1 MFHTFQSAAA
11 QPGSADAGD
20 GSKPSRQNSRRISTT
35 NACVECRRRKIRCDG
50 TQPCGQCLWY
60 QHPELC
66 SYAKPAQR
74 VVPSRK
80 LVEKLQSQ
88 IDQQRLVL
96 GRLFPGKDLEA
107 LSSTPREELL
117 NMALTLPAPS
127 AASPAV
133 SIPQTASEPTHD
145 SDGPESL
152 EAALEAAPDENPEW
166 DEARKH
172 QMKIQGISDDVN
184 GLSLSVDRPSS
195 YVGVSSMTAALKVI
209 VRTAPIAKSYINYKQ
224 TETALP
230 SRSGTPPPELRDTNP
245 NALPNVETG
254 LDLIDNYFERV
265 HPFFPMVEESKFRAA
280 YIRQQRWD
288 PPWLAL
294 LNMVFALGSLASST
308 ADNEAHYTFFARA
321 RKHLSLETYGSGN
334 LEVLQALGI
343 MTGYYM
349 HYLNRPNEASC
360 LMGAALRMA
369 TGLGLHREYSSPAS
383 PNPKINGLSKSR
395 TDIQIAET
403 RRRTWWSL
411 FCLDVWASTTTSRPS
426 LGRISSAVTV
436 LPPGKVL
443 EDPSSSPE
451 NVQDL
456 RVLPLIY
463 NIEFCKIASR
473 IQDTLATSPLLK
485 YEDLV
490 QIDTDLVNWQN
501 NLPSILATNEPC
513 PECLRVPRSVMKWRY
528 ENLRVV
534 LHRPFL
540 LSTALKRVP
549 FTNLSAEEKVAVGKC
564 RVIAAQN
571 IEDISKECTPDLI
584 SGWNAVWF
592 CFQACMVPLIS
603 LFSDI
608 SNPDEVAKWRSQIE
622 MALSFFDRMERY
634 SVAAKKSREAIARL
648 AEASKVNQEH
658 LEEHMRQR
666 QQLWEQ
672 QRAQA
677 AANNEGQNFHHFGE
691 NAQSPTQQQQQ
702 QQQQQQHQHQQH
714 QQQLHEQQRQQR
726 SPSNSGMMGA
736 NPNQPFPPGFV
747 GGQQAF
753 PTTSMG
759 GSGMSGIGMGVWP
772 PPPEMGGGGPSSLGS
787 LSGFWDEMM
796 WDTFPEISEDPFG
809 SFNGEFDFPPAS
821 QDTGGAPCWQLGN

>member
-11 QPGSADAGD
+11 LPGSTDSGD
-20 GSKPSRQNSRRISTT
+20 PAKPSRSSSRRISTT

-66 SYAKPAQR
+66 SYSKPAQR

-80 LVEKLQSQ
+80 LVEKLQGQ
-88 IDQQRLVL
+88 IDQQRLIL
-96 GRLFPGKDLEA
+96 ERLFPGKDLEA

-117 NMALTLPAPS
+117 NLALTLPAPS
-127 AASPAV
+127 ATSPAV
-133 SIPQTASEPTHD
+133 SIPQTTSEPTPD

-172 QMKIQGISDDVN
+172 QIKIQGISDDVN

-209 VRTAPIAKSYINYKQ
+209 VKTAPLAKSYINYKQ

-230 SRSGTPPPELRDTNP
+230 SRSGTPPPEFRDTSP

-254 LDLIDNYFERV
+254 LDLIDNYFEKV

-288 PPWLAL
+288 SAWLAL

-308 ADNEAHYTFFARA
+308 ADNEAHYVFFVRS
-321 RKHLSLETYGSGN
+321 RKHLSLETFGSGN
-334 LEVLQALGI
+334 LEVLQALGM

-360 LMGAALRMA
+360 LMGATLRMA
-369 TGLGLHREYSSPAS
+369 TGLGLHREYSNPAS
-383 PNPKINGLSKSR
+383 PNPKPNGMSKSR
-395 TDIQIAET
+395 TDAQIAET
-403 RRRTWWSL
+403 RRRTWWSI

-443 EDPSSSPE
+443 EDPSSPE
-451 NVQDL
+451 NMQDL

-490 QIDTDLVNWQN
+490 QIDNDLVSWRT

-513 PECLRVPRSVMKWRY
+513 PEFLRVPRSVMKWRY

-540 LSTALKRVP
+540 LSTALKRTS
-549 FTNLSAEEKVAVGKC
+549 FANLSAEEKVAVGKC

-571 IEDISKECTPDLI
+571 IEDISNECTPDLI

-603 LFSDI
+603 LFADI
-608 SNPDEVAKWRSQIE
+608 SNPDEIAKWRNQIE
-622 MALSFFDRMERY
+622 MALNFFDRMERY

-648 AEASKVNQEH
+648 AEASKVNQEQ
-658 LEEHMRQR
+658 LEEQMRQR
-666 QQLWEQ
+666 QELWEQ
-672 QRAQA
+672 QRAANAQA
-677 AANNEGQNFHHFGE
+677 NAGNEGQNFQQFGD
-691 NAQSPTQQQQQ
+691 NRHSPSQQQQFQ
-702 QQQQQQHQHQQH
+702 QQQSHQQ
-714 QQQLHEQQRQQR
+714 QQRQQ
-726 SPSNSGMMGA
+726 SPN
-736 NPNQPFPPGFV
+736 NPFPPGSV
-747 GGQQAF
+747 AGQQPF
-753 PTTSMG
+753 PNM
-759 GSGMSGIGMGVWP
+759 SGMSGIGMGVWP
-772 PPPEMGGGGPSSLGS
+772 PPEMGPGGPSSLGS

-809 SFNGEFDFPPAS
+809 GFNGEFDFPPAS
-821 QDTGGAPCWQLGN
+821 QDGGGAPCWQLGN

>member
-1 MFHTFQSAAA
+1 MFHTFQSAAG

-294 LNMVFALGSLASST
+294 LNM
-308 ADNEAHYTFFARA
+308 
-321 RKHLSLETYGSGN
+321 
-334 LEVLQALGI
+334 
-343 MTGYYM
+343 
-349 HYLNRPNEASC
+349 
-360 LMGAALRMA
+360 
-369 TGLGLHREYSSPAS
+369 
-383 PNPKINGLSKSR
+383 
-395 TDIQIAET
+395 
-403 RRRTWWSL
+403 
-411 FCLDVWASTTTSRPS
+411 
-426 LGRISSAVTV
+426 
-436 LPPGKVL
+436 
-443 EDPSSSPE
+443 PSSSPE

-622 MALSFFDRMERY
+622 MALAFFDRMERY
-634 SVAAKKSREAIARL
+634 SVAAKKSGEAIARL

-658 LEEHMRQR
+658 LEEQMRQR

-677 AANNEGQNFHHFGE
+677 AANNEGQNFHQFGE

-702 QQQQQQHQHQQH
+702 QQQQQQHQQQHQQH

-726 SPSNSGMMGA
+726 SPSNSGMMAA

-753 PTTSMG
+753 PTTSMS

-772 PPPEMGGGGPSSLGS
+772 PSGPEMGGGGGPSSLGS

>member
-11 QPGSADAGD
+11 LPGSAETGDAA
-20 GSKPSRQNSRRISTT
+20 KPSRSNSRRISTT

-66 SYAKPAQR
+66 SYSKPAQR

-80 LVEKLQSQ
+80 LVEKLQGQ
-88 IDQQRLVL
+88 IDQQRLIL
-96 GRLFPGKDLEA
+96 ARLFPGKDLEA

-117 NMALTLPAPS
+117 NLALTLPAPS
-127 AASPAV
+127 ATSPAA
-133 SIPQTASEPTHD
+133 SIPQTISEPAPD

-172 QMKIQGISDDVN
+172 QIKIQGISDDVN
-184 GLSLSVDRPSS
+184 GLSLAVDRPSS

-209 VRTAPIAKSYINYKQ
+209 VKTAPIAKSFINYKQ

-230 SRSGTPPPELRDTNP
+230 SRSGTPPPEFRDTSP

-254 LDLIDNYFERV
+254 LDLIDNYFEKV
-265 HPFFPMVEESKFRAA
+265 HPFFPMVEESKFRAS

-288 PPWLAL
+288 SAWLAL

-308 ADNEAHYTFFARA
+308 ADNEAHYVFFTRS
-321 RKHLSLETYGSGN
+321 RKHLSLETFGSGN
-334 LEVLQALGI
+334 LEVLQALGM

-360 LMGAALRMA
+360 LMGATLRMA
-369 TGLGLHREYSSPAS
+369 TGLGLHREYSNPAS
-383 PNPKINGLSKSR
+383 PNPKVNGMSKSR
-395 TDIQIAET
+395 
-403 RRRTWWSL
+403 
-411 FCLDVWASTTTSRPS
+411 
-426 LGRISSAVTV
+426 
-436 LPPGKVL
+436 
-443 EDPSSSPE
+443 PE
-451 NVQDL
+451 NMQDL
-456 RVLPLIY
+456 RVLPLMY

-490 QIDTDLVNWQN
+490 QIDNDLVNWHS

-513 PECLRVPRSVMKWRY
+513 PEFLRVPRSVMKWRY

-540 LSTALKRVP
+540 LSTALKRTP
-549 FTNLSAEEKVAVGKC
+549 FANLSAEEKVAVGKC

-571 IEDISKECTPDLI
+571 IEDISNECTPDLI

-603 LFSDI
+603 LFADI
-608 SNPDEVAKWRSQIE
+608 SNPDEVAKWRAQIE
-622 MALSFFDRMERY
+622 MALAFFDRMERY
-634 SVAAKKSREAIARL
+634 SVAAKKSHEAIARL
-648 AEASKVNQEH
+648 AEASRINQEQ
-658 LEEHMRQR
+658 LEEQMRQR
-666 QQLWEQ
+666 QEIWEQ
-672 QRAQA
+672 QRAA
-677 AANNEGQNFHHFGE
+677 RAKMNAETEGQNYQQFGD
-691 NAQSPTQQQQQ
+691 NNQSQHQHQQ
-702 QQQQQQHQHQQH
+702 QHQQH
-714 QQQLHEQQRQQR
+714 QQAQQQHQQRQH
-726 SPSNSGMMGA
+726 SPNNPMNTV
-736 NPNQPFPPGFV
+736 NPNQPFPPNV
-747 GGQQAF
+747 AGQQPF
-753 PTTSMG
+753 PNM
-759 GSGMSGIGMGVWP
+759 SGMSGIGMGVWP
-772 PPPEMGGGGPSSLGS
+772 PPEMGQGGPSSLGS

-809 SFNGEFDFPPAS
+809 GFNGEFDFPPAS
-821 QDTGGAPCWQLGN
+821 QDGGGAPCWQLGN